1 MIPVSAPPA
10 KSPEQNGTS
19 DAPERRTDA
28 LVHALAATVVRRRQW
43 VIGAWAAA
51 LLLSALSLPGFSGTL
66 SVPPF
71 FLPGTESARAARAL
85 QQAFPEL
92 GSEQMVLVFHS
103 SGPSAPT
110 ADDPRYRKTV
120 DEASAALAARPGVSG
135 VTDLPVPGSA
145 TVHSAYRLVGTSG
158 TAQERQSRVHDW
170 QFAADHAAERAS
182 GGRIRADLL
191 GATSAVQDMQTAVM
205 PTVRLADA
213 LALLAAFLALF
224 AVLRR
229 PLPAVLP
236 LMVAGSAV
244 AVALALVDRA
254 SGGHVD
260 LLTMAT
266 TSALGLGIGL
276 DYALLLLMRC
286 RERLAAG
293 ADGPGAAVAG
303 TVTAGK
309 TVGYSALTF
318 MAGAASLL
326 AVGMPIVRTC
336 ALGAITVT
344 AAALLAAV
352 TLLPA
357 CLAQWPQYVRA
368 GGVPR
373 RAQHR
378 WQQWAL
384 LLMRH
389 PWRAICAAVA
399 LLVLAALPAG
409 GLHTGFDFD
418 RASLTGTP
426 SGTALHVLERDG
438 LDGAAATLMVV
449 LPRPGTEPPAGLSR
463 LMTALETDPG
473 VAASATVDNQRD
485 TTLVMVLPRTA
496 LDSAPTAGLIH
507 RIRHRILPDT
517 LPPGRTALVGG
528 VPGALADQRAAVD
541 GSVVTVGA
549 CLLAGAFLFLL
560 VAFRSLLLPL
570 KAVVVN
576 VAVAAATFGI
586 LAVCAPWLGTG
597 GHPVINH
604 FVPLITVV
612 MLFGLSLDYEMF
624 LVRRMREQFLA
635 GGDNTRAV
643 AEGLARTAVPISL
656 AAVIMVAAFASFLVV
671 GSAQVRQFG
680 FAVAVAVALDATVVR
695 LVLMPALMQVLGSWN
710 WWLPGRRS
718 RSTPPWCSTAGAP
731 GSHRS
736 SDGRQAPPPRPAAG
750 AEPCDRTP

>member
-1 MIPVSAPPA
+1 MSAPPVN
-10 KSPEQNGTS
+10 EQGGQGTS
-19 DAPERRTDA
+19 DHRERRADA
-28 LVHALAATVVRRRQW
+28 LVRAFATLVVRRRRW
-43 VIGAWAAA
+43 VMGAWAAV
-51 LLLSALSLPGFSGTL
+51 LLLSALALPGFSGTL

-85 QQAFPEL
+85 QRAFPEL
-92 GSEQMVLVFHS
+92 GSEQTVLVFHS
-103 SGPSAPT
+103 SGPAAP
-110 ADDPRYRKTV
+110 AVDGPLYRKTV
-120 DEASAALAARPGVSG
+120 DEVSAALAARPGVSG
-135 VTDLPVPGSA
+135 VVDLPVPGNTA
-145 TVHSAYRLVGTSG
+145 VHSAYRLVGATG
-158 TAQERQSRVHDW
+158 TVQERQSHVQDW
-170 QFAADHAAERAS
+170 QLTAERAAGRVS

-191 GATSAVQDMQTAVM
+191 GTTSAVQDMQTAVM

-236 LMVAGSAV
+236 LVVAGAAV
-244 AVALALVDRA
+244 AVALALVDGAAR
-254 SGGHVD
+254 GGHVD

-266 TSALGLGIGL
+266 TSALGLGAGL

-303 TVTAGK
+303 VVTAGK
-309 TVGYSALTF
+309 TVGYSALTL
-318 MAGAASLL
+318 MTGAASLL

-344 AAALLAAV
+344 ATALLAAV

-368 GGVPR
+368 TAPARPR
-373 RAQHR
+373 SGQLG

-384 LLMRH
+384 RLMRH
-389 PWRAICAAVA
+389 PWRAICAVVA
-399 LLVLAALPAG
+399 LLALAALPAG

-449 LPRPGTEPPAGLSR
+449 LPHPGTEPPAGLGR
-463 LMTALETDPG
+463 LMAALETDPG
-473 VAASATVDNQRD
+473 VAASATVDNQRG
-485 TTLVMVLPRTA
+485 TTLVMVLPRTP
-496 LDSAPTAGLIH
+496 LDSAPTAELLH
-507 RIRHRILPDT
+507 RIRHRILPAV
-517 LPPGRTALVGG
+517 LPPGRTAPVGG
-528 VPGALADQRAAVD
+528 VPGALADQRADVD
-541 GSVVTVGA
+541 GSLMTVGG

-597 GHPVINH
+597 GRPVINH

-635 GGDNTRAV
+635 TGDNTRAV

-680 FAVAVAVALDATVVR
+680 FAVAVAVALDATLVR
-695 LVLMPALMQVLGSWN
+695 LVLMPALMQVLGRWN
-710 WWLPGRRS
+710 WWLPGWPS
-718 RSTPPWCSTAGAP
+718 RSTERGGSTAGSP
-731 GSHRS
+731 GLPRS
-736 SDGRQAPPPRPAAG
+736 
-750 AEPCDRTP
+750 RTG

>member
-1 MIPVSAPPA
+1 MVPVSDRPA
-10 KSPEQNGTS
+10 KFQETQGISTEPEHR
-19 DAPERRTDA
+19 ADA
-28 LVHALAATVVRRRQW
+28 LVRAFATAVVRRRRW
-43 VIGAWAAA
+43 VVGAWGAV
-51 LLLSALSLPGFSGTL
+51 LLLSFLALPGFSGML

-103 SGPSAPT
+103 SGPFAPA
-110 ADDPRYRKTV
+110 ADDPLYRKTV
-120 DEASAALAARPGVSG
+120 EEASAALAARPGVSG
-135 VTDLPVPGSA
+135 VADLPVPGNA
-145 TVHSAYRLVGTSG
+145 AAHSAYRLVGASG

-170 QFAADHAAERAS
+170 QFAADRAAERAS
-182 GGRIRADLL
+182 GGRIHADLL
-191 GATSAVQDMQTAVM
+191 GATAAVQDMQTAVM
-205 PTVRLADA
+205 PTVRLADG

-244 AVALALVDRA
+244 AMALALVGRV

-266 TSALGLGIGL
+266 TSALGLGVGL

-293 ADGPGAAVAG
+293 ADGPEAAVTGA
-303 TVTAGK
+303 VTAGK
-309 TVGYSALTF
+309 TVGYSALTL

-326 AVGMPIVRTC
+326 TVGMPIVRTC

-368 GGVPR
+368 EGVPR
-373 RAQHR
+373 RTQHH
-378 WQQWAL
+378 WKQWAL
-384 LLMRH
+384 RLMRH

-399 LLVLAALPAG
+399 VLVLAALPAG

-418 RASLTGTP
+418 RASLAGTP

-438 LDGAAATLMVV
+438 LDGAAATLMIV
-449 LPRPGTEPPAGLSR
+449 LPRPGTEPPAGLGR
-463 LMTALETDPG
+463 LMAALETDPG
-473 VAASATVDNQRD
+473 VAASATVDNQQG

-496 LDSAPTAGLIH
+496 LDAAPTAELVR
-507 RIRHRILPDT
+507 RIRHRILPGV
-517 LPPGRTALVGG
+517 LPPGRPALVGG
-528 VPGALADQRAAVD
+528 VPSALADQRAAVD
-541 GSVVTVGA
+541 GSVVTVSV

-576 VAVAAATFGI
+576 VAVAAAAFGI
-586 LAVCAPWLGTG
+586 LVVCAPWLGTG
-597 GHPVINH
+597 GHPVIHH

-635 GGDNTRAV
+635 DGDNTRAV

-671 GSAQVRQFG
+671 DSAQVRQFG

-695 LVLMPALMQVLGSWN
+695 LVLMPALMQVLGS
-710 WWLPGRRS
+710 
-718 RSTPPWCSTAGAP
+718 
-731 GSHRS
+731 
-736 SDGRQAPPPRPAAG
+736 
-750 AEPCDRTP
+750 